1 MMPFPLKYVT
11 IQPVTLVS
19 AAFWQNRRPVSIQNF
34 LLLRKLLS
42 MFLSFF
48 MAFVSAGVTQKVSH
62 SRRPQAANTSM
73 GMAFPAFMAAPMK
86 KGHKSAPRA

>member
-19 AAFWQNRRPVSIQNF
+19 AAFWQNRRPVSNQNF
-34 LLLRKLLS
+34 LLLRKPLS
-42 MFLSFF
+42 MLLSFF

-62 SRRPQAANTSM
+62 SRKPQDANTSM
-73 GMAFPAFMAAPMK
+73 GTAFPAFMAAPMK
-86 KGHKSAPRA
+86 NGHKSAPRA

>member
-1 MMPFPLKYVT
+1 MPFPLKYVT

-42 MFLSFF
+42 IFLSFF

-62 SRRPQAANTSM
+62 SRKPQAANTSM
-73 GMAFPAFMAAPMK
+73 GTVFPAFMAAAMK
-86 KGHKSAPRA
+86 NGHKSAPRA